1 MLSVQDRPV
10 RLAILGAGT
19 IGTIHALCSL
29 EAPEAT
35 VTAVWSHTYSRAQA
49 LAQRLDCA
57 AYASLEEAVTS
68 PDVDAV
74 LVCTPTFL
82 HEEHALK
89 AIAAGKH
96 VICEKPLARDLP
108 SASRLIAAAQQAGVL
123 LLVAHVVRFS
133 PDFCQLRD
141 AVRAGAV
148 GQPAVVRMS
157 RASSFPHGSQE
168 WHNQPALSGGVV
180 LDMGIHD
187 LDWLLWTFGPARRV
201 YAKGLY
207 GRGLDC
213 LDYALLTIRL
223 QNETIA
229 HVECSWAEPEGFRVH
244 GEIAGDA
251 GLLDYDSLNSTALS
265 IDLRQPPETPPG
277 VNVPTSFTAESPYVT
292 QLRHFCRCIQGQ
304 EQPLITPQEAYESL
318 RLALAA
324 LESITTNRPVQLD
337 EEADPCASA

>member
-1 MLSVQDRPV
+1 MPSEKHQPV

-19 IGTIHALCSL
+19 IGTIHGLCSL

-35 VTAVWSHTYSRAQA
+35 VTAVWSHTHQRAQS
-49 LAQRLDCA
+49 LAQRLRCS
-57 AYASLEEAVTS
+57 AYASLEDAVAS
-68 PDVDAV
+68 PNVDAV

-82 HEEHALK
+82 HEEHALQ

-96 VICEKPLARDLP
+96 VICEKPLARDLS
-108 SASRLIAAAQQAGVL
+108 SASRLIAAAQQARVL
-123 LLVAHVVRFS
+123 LLVAHVVRFF
-133 PDFCQLRD
+133 PDFCQLRA
-141 AVRAGAV
+141 AVRSGAV

-157 RASSFPHGSQE
+157 RASSFPHGSRE
-168 WHNQPALSGGVV
+168 WHNQSALSGGVV

-187 LDWLLWTFGPARRV
+187 LDWLLWTFGPASHI

-213 LDYALLTIRL
+213 LDYALLTVRMA
-223 QNETIA
+223 NEVMA
-229 HVECSWAEPEGFRVH
+229 HIECSWAEPEGFRVH

-251 GLLDYDSLNSTALS
+251 GLLAYDSLNSTALS
-265 IDLRQPPETPPG
+265 IDLRQPPTTPPG
-277 VNVPTSFTAESPYVT
+277 VNVPTTFTAESPYVT

-304 EQPLITPQEAYESL
+304 EEPLIAPQEAYESL
-318 RLALAA
+318 RLALAT
-324 LESITTNRPVQLD
+324 LESITTNRPVWLD